1 MAKLLGSQFY
11 TNFGRV
17 AHAYWGLL
25 GTYVT
30 DDYGNAIELDK
41 NERDALRVFLRSG
54 DEARSH

>member
-30 DDYGNAIELDK
+30 DDYGNAIELGKDG
-41 NERDALRVFLRSG
+41 RDQIRVFLRSG
-54 DEARSH
+54 NEARSH